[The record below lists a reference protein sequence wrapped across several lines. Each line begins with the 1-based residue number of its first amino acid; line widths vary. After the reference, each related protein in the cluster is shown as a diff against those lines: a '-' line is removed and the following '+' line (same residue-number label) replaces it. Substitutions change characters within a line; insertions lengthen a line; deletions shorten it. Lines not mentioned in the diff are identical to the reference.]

1 MRCLAVICLAL
12 VSMAPFV
19 SPSPAHAGSAPRGW
33 WSDVK
38 EIDMND
44 LTGIEYEEGKPLPDK
59 VMKLDGER
67 VKISGYMDVG
77 TGENAKEFRLASDNC
92 GCNGR
97 KVHHF
102 VKVKLKDKTVGY
114 SPNVVRVTGTMAVG
128 EEKEDGYVTS
138 IYRLEAD
145 TVE

>member
-1 MRCLAVICLAL
+1 MRRLAVICLVLASVL
-12 VSMAPFV
+12 PFV
-19 SPSPAHAGSAPRGW
+19 SPSPAHAGSAAQGW
-33 WSDVK
+33 WGDVK

>member
-1 MRCLAVICLAL
+1 MRCLALICLVL
-12 VSMAPFV
+12 VSALPLV
-19 SPSPAHAGSAPRGW
+19 SPSRASAGAVPSIRWGDA
-33 WSDVK
+33 K

-44 LTGIEYEEGKPLPDK
+44 LTGIEYEEGKPLPEK
-59 VMKLDGER
+59 VQKLDGER

-114 SPNVVRVTGTMAVG
+114 SPNVVKVTGTMAVG

>member
-1 MRCLAVICLAL
+1 MRCLALICLAFTSAL
-12 VSMAPFV
+12 PFV
-19 SPSPAHAGSAPRGW
+19 SPSHASAGAPTCMFG
-33 WSDVK
+33 DVK